1 MKKKISKQRHK
12 IPKWLKTPEWLT
24 TSETYG
30 FTAVPWHIIKSSKW
44 RFVTHVPHSKEYL
57 MALRSN
63 GLRGFPY
70 MTFYQTWINKQFQG
84 ARLSEH
90 TDWIEIDEHGHW
102 KRTGFWESEDAKNM
116 YCTCANTKGYRHSVL
131 KYLEHLLDMG
141 AGGIFLDNLH
151 PGSKCYGPEYGKH
164 KHLYPDQQTA
174 FASLLKEARQM
185 IKKKDPEGALLVNS
199 ADPVTLPDVYWQW
212 IDCEMSES
220 YICTWVSTKRWG
232 DWHKQWNGMDKKI
245 SKWIKAGKQVCCL
258 SYVGHTTNDIKD
270 DCYFCYASARLMNM
284 IWQAGNL
291 AVYDMPDISILY
303 QIEIGQPLTPEK
315 ETNTGIHYRIYKNGI
330 VAVNPE
336 DSPAVLEIIYKFP
349 TSQILD
355 LYEKK
360 QIKVEFNN
368 RTRKIKV
375 KLPPQSGRVYLF
387 DPMPTSY
394 NQPGT
399 TEKETGNLDITIETD
414 PPLGKTQFKVDGIP
428 LWTYSG
434 RWTTKYEMGDNFG
447 RCFINFDKPG
457 IHTIEVIDLEKKSLL
472 VAKSYEEAYKF
483 NEEIEINTMSL
494 EPGESPR
501 LGKLMDP
508 SNPGKFIEGD
518 GYRFIGWSGDINSR
532 DAIIKIKVD
541 KPMKLI
547 AKYEKI
553 K

>member
-1 MKKKISKQRHK
+1 
-12 IPKWLKTPEWLT
+12 
-24 TSETYG
+24 
-30 FTAVPWHIIKSSKW
+30 
-44 RFVTHVPHSKEYL
+44 
-57 MALRSN
+57 
-63 GLRGFPY
+63 
-70 MTFYQTWINKQFQG
+70 
-84 ARLSEH
+84 
-90 TDWIEIDEHGHW
+90 
-102 KRTGFWESEDAKNM
+102 
-116 YCTCANTKGYRHSVL
+116 
-131 KYLEHLLDMG
+131 
-141 AGGIFLDNLH
+141 
-151 PGSKCYGPEYGKH
+151 
-164 KHLYPDQQTA
+164 
-174 FASLLKEARQM
+174 
-185 IKKKDPEGALLVNS
+185 
-199 ADPVTLPDVYWQW
+199 
-212 IDCEMSES
+212 
-220 YICTWVSTKRWG
+220 TWVSTKRWG

-483 NEEIEINTMSL
+483 NEEVEINTMSL